1 MKNIVRVIKVR
12 ENQLDRVA
20 IGGMIDVYEGYVP
33 DGYEILENVDMETIN
48 ENPPEIGF
56 WETIKLIF
64 GRK

>member
-12 ENQLDRVA
+12 ENQLDKVA

-33 DGYEILENVDMETIN
+33 DGYEILENIDMETIN